1 MSTVKIEMPVR
12 AAAAIRQVLF
22 KEQAGYTTNPYCT
35 PERIIEIRR
44 VISDLDS
51 AIEEVVD
58 G

>member
-1 MSTVKIEMPVR
+1 MNTVKIEMPIR

-22 KEQAGYTTNPYCT
+22 KEQVGYTTNPDCT
-35 PERIIEIRR
+35 PERIIEIRQ